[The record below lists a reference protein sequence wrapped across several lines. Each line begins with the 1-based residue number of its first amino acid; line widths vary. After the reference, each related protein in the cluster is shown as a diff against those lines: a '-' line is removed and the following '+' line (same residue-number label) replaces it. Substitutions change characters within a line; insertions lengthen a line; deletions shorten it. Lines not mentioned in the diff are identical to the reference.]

1 MKTRICAR
9 CGASQF
15 KDSYCSQCGLYKG
28 GAKGIITDSTSS
40 FKLDDQSL
48 FIRNRLAMVKNET
61 INKIS
66 DKCVV
71 LQKKINE
78 ICDKMR
84 VLESMKPHDPELYH
98 QIGGLQRKKWKNFLL
113 KIELERRIE
122 KLLRKNPDDLL
133 LELLET

>member
-9 CGASQF
+9 CGASHF
-15 KDSYCSQCGLYKG
+15 KHGYCTQCGLHRS

-48 FIRNRLAMVKNET
+48 FIRNRLAMVKNEI
-61 INKIS
+61 INKIF

-98 QIGGLQRKKWKNFLL
+98 QIGGLQRKKWRNFLL